1 MALRS
6 NEKEETRM
14 GEQIVWDLVNPEGTT
29 QAQPFIVKPHT
40 QSLENK
46 TILFHWNAKHNGDIF
61 LNKIA
66 DLLTEKV
73 KCVKIIKAWEVAP
86 ETAVV
91 SGNSKTS
98 KEKARKLSAYKPD
111 LSIASQC
118 D

>member
-1 MALRS
+1 MALQS
-6 NEKEETRM
+6 EDKEEKHM
-14 GEQIVWDLVNPEGTT
+14 GEQILWDLINPEGTT
-29 QAQPFIVKPHT
+29 QAHPFAVKPHT
-40 QSLENK
+40 QSLEDK

-66 DLLTEKV
+66 DFLTEKV
-73 KCVKIIKAWEVAP
+73 KGVKIIKAWEVAP

-91 SGNSKTS
+91 SGNSKVS